1 MLLVIEEGIR
11 GRITEESHGYA
22 RANNKFMKNYD
33 KNEKSSFLMYSEAN
47 NLYGCPMTEKL
58 PVGNFKWIKNT
69 SKIDEEFIK
78 NYDNNNDI
86 GYFLKVDIEY
96 LKEVHDLHIDLPFLM
111 DTTSFCVQTRIK
123 KCVVLIRNIK
133 QALEHA

>member
-11 GRITEESHGYA
+11 GRITQESHGYA
-22 RANNKFMKNYD
+22 RANNEYMKNYD
-33 KNEKSSFLMYSEAN
+33 KNEKSSFLMYSDAN

-78 NYDNNNDI
+78 NYDNNDDI

-111 DTTSFCVQTRIK
+111 DTTSFCVHTRIK
-123 KCVVLIRNIK
+123 KCVVIIRIIK